1 MAYPPRRG
9 QVVAHGG
16 SDKCDGG
23 VEVLGVDG
31 DPVLADWGRGQVTEN
46 EYVANGT
53 SFGITPIYVFFLF
66 PIRAIIGLL
75 LLEGKQEVEKG
86 RFSGFA
92 YASNP

>member
-1 MAYPPRRG
+1 
-9 QVVAHGG
+9 
-16 SDKCDGG
+16 
-23 VEVLGVDG
+23 
-31 DPVLADWGRGQVTEN
+31 VLADWGRGQVTEN